1 MDDRQESRITNVNLG
16 ETMRKSFL
24 EYAMSVIVA
33 RALPDVRDGLKPVQ
47 RRILYGMNELGV
59 TPEKPYKKSARI
71 VGDVMGSTIR
81 MVTARFMKGLCGW
94 RRTLVT
100 GICWL
105 TATGTLARLTVT
117 VRRRCVTPKPG

>member
-1 MDDRQESRITNVNLG
+1 MNLG

-33 RALPDVRDGLKPVQ
+33 RASPDVRDGLKPVQ
-47 RRILYGMNELGV
+47 RRIFLYGMNELGV
-59 TPEKPYKKSARI
+59 ISEKPYKKSARI
-71 VGDVMGSTIR
+71 VGMFMGSTIR

-105 TATGTLARLTVT
+105 TATGTLL
-117 VRRRCVTPKPG
+117 G